1 MATTRPVRRA
11 LVCILVLCFA
21 IPASAGA
28 SSTLARQVVRG
39 INEQRHAHGLP
50 SLRLATPLGRVAGS
64 HSRFMARV
72 GRLQHESADGTSAT
86 TRIRRAMRV
95 RRAGEAIA
103 FASDAR
109 AIVRS
114 WMASPPHR
122 KLILS
127 RNYRVIGVGVVRGT
141 FESYRVLYATADL
154 GA

>member
-1 MATTRPVRRA
+1 M
-11 LVCILVLCFA
+11 LVLCFA
-21 IPASAGA
+21 VPASAGA
-28 SSTLARQVVRG
+28 STSLARQVVRG
-39 INEQRHAHGLP
+39 INAQRHAHGLAP
-50 SLRLATPLGRVAGS
+50 LRLASPLGRVAGS

-72 GRLQHESADGTSAT
+72 GHLQHESADGTSAT

-122 KLILS
+122 RLLLS
-127 RNYRVIGVGVVRGT
+127 RSYRVVGVGVVRGT
-141 FESYRVLYATADL
+141 YNSYRVLFGTADL

>member
-1 MATTRPVRRA
+1 VRRA
-11 LVCILVLCFA
+11 LLCLLILCFA

-28 SSTLARQVVRG
+28 SSSLGRQVVRG
-39 INEQRHAHGLP
+39 INAQRHAHGLP
-50 SLRLATPLGRVAGS
+50 PLRLAGALGKVAGS

-72 GRLQHESADGTSAT
+72 GHLQHESADGTSAT

-103 FASDAR
+103 FGSDAR
-109 AIVRS
+109 AVVRA

-122 KLILS
+122 KLIMS
-127 RNYRVIGVGVVRGT
+127 SSYRVIGVGVVRG
-141 FESYRVLYATADL
+141 SYGSYSVLYATADL

>member
-1 MATTRPVRRA
+1 
-11 LVCILVLCFA
+11 LVCLLVLCFS

-28 SSTLARQVVRG
+28 SSSLGRQVVRG
-39 INEQRHAHGLP
+39 INAQRHAHGLP
-50 SLRLATPLGRVAGS
+50 PLRLAGALGKVAGS
-64 HSRFMARV
+64 HSRFMARL

-86 TRIRRAMRV
+86 TRIRRAMAV

-103 FASDAR
+103 FAADAR

-122 KLILS
+122 KLIMS
-127 RNYRVIGVGVVRGT
+127 RSYRVIGVGVVRGT
-141 FESYRVLYATADL
+141 YDSYRVLYATADL

>member
-1 MATTRPVRRA
+1 
-11 LVCILVLCFA
+11 LV

-28 SSTLARQVVRG
+28 STTLGRQVLKG
-39 INEQRHAHGLP
+39 INAQRHSHGLP
-50 SLRLATPLGRVAGS
+50 PLRLATALGRVAGS
-64 HSRFMARV
+64 HSKFMAHVR
-72 GRLQHESADGTSAT
+72 RLQHESADGTSAT
-86 TRIRRAMRV
+86 TRIHRAMHV

-122 KLILS
+122 KLLMS
-127 RNYRVIGVGVVRGT
+127 RKYRVIGVGVVRG
-141 FESYRVLYATADL
+141 SYQGYRVLYATADL

>member
-1 MATTRPVRRA
+1 VPVRRRA
-11 LVCILVLCFA
+11 LLCATVLCFL

-28 SSTLARQVVRG
+28 SASLGRQVLRG
-39 INEQRHAHGLP
+39 INVERHAHGLP
-50 SLRLATPLGRVAGS
+50 PLRMAGALGKVAGS
-64 HSRFMARV
+64 HTRFMARV

-103 FASDAR
+103 LATDAR

-127 RNYRVIGVGVVRGT
+127 RSYRVIGVGVVRGT
-141 FESYRVLYATADL
+141 YSSYRVLYATADL

>member
-1 MATTRPVRRA
+1 VRRA

-28 SSTLARQVVRG
+28 STSLARQVVNG
-39 INEQRHAHGLP
+39 INKQRRAHGLQP
-50 SLRLATPLGRVAGS
+50 LRLATPLGRVAGS

-103 FASDAR
+103 YASDAR

-127 RNYRVIGVGVVRGT
+127 RSYRVIGVGVVRGT
-141 FESYRVLYATADL
+141 FSSYRVLYATADL

>member
-1 MATTRPVRRA
+1 LF
-11 LVCILVLCFA
+11 LV

-28 SSTLARQVVRG
+28 STSLGRQVLRG
-39 INEQRHAHGLP
+39 INAQRHAHGLRP
-50 SLRLATPLGRVAGS
+50 LRLVTALGRVAGS
-64 HSRFMARV
+64 HSRFMAKV
-72 GRLQHESADGTSAT
+72 ERLQHESADGTSAT

-122 KLILS
+122 KLLLS
-127 RNYRVIGVGVVRGT
+127 RSYRVIGVGVVRGT
-141 FESYRVLYATADL
+141 YGSYHVLYATADL

>member
-1 MATTRPVRRA
+1 MRRA
-11 LVCILVLCFA
+11 LVYTLVLCFA
-21 IPASAGA
+21 VPASAGA
-28 SSTLARQVVRG
+28 STSLARQVVRG
-39 INEQRHAHGLP
+39 INAQRHAHGLAP
-50 SLRLATPLGRVAGS
+50 LRLASPLGRVAGT

-72 GRLQHESADGTSAT
+72 GHLQHESADGTAAT

-127 RNYRVIGVGVVRGT
+127 RSYRVVGVGVVRGT
-141 FESYRVLYATADL
+141 YDRYRVLYATADL